1 MTGDSDKVV
10 RTVEESSA
18 AVTANGDAH
27 GQNGDVV
34 AAEEK
39 QVNPENAEESEDKK
53 AEAVAEKADEA
64 CSEKADEGAESCEKK
79 KKMTIK
85 GMLKKKL
92 SMRSLTK

>member
-18 AVTANGDAH
+18 TVTANGDAH

-53 AEAVAEKADEA
+53 AEAVAEKTDEA
-64 CSEKADEGAESCEKK
+64 CSEGAESCEKK
-79 KKMTIK
+79 KKMTIIPV
-85 GMLKKKL
+85 KL
-92 SMRSLTK
+92 QSVRL